1 MKAYRGWIIALAA
14 GLCAVLLGLVL
25 VGTGQNAVHYVRENY
40 SPVAGASQTYE
51 CRGDRDATARDIRDH
66 ERPDADQLNEDTRYL
81 RYGDDMIVVGR
92 SGDLPCRVQL
102 DGTPAR
108 SAPGDSSS
116 SVEPSDPAA
125 PPGPPEEAPAGSARS
140 DPRDALSL
148 PETRGDTVTFAAG
161 PADHVPELLDGIGVS
176 LAYFGVGAL
185 VLTLGFVMLDLLTP
199 GSLRHHV
206 FVDHR
211 PNAAALFAA
220 SAISL
225 AIIVVTVMTNA
236 SDSLVL
242 GLIDVAV
249 YGLLGVIFQAVTLVI
264 LELLVPGRFRDLVS
278 APRFSTTVLAVAAT
292 LLAVAAVNAAAIA

>member
-1 MKAYRGWIIALAA
+1 M
-14 GLCAVLLGLVL
+14 
-25 VGTGQNAVHYVRENY
+25 
-40 SPVAGASQTYE
+40 
-51 CRGDRDATARDIRDH
+51 
-66 ERPDADQLNEDTRYL
+66 
-81 RYGDDMIVVGR
+81 
-92 SGDLPCRVQL
+92 
-102 DGTPAR
+102 
-108 SAPGDSSS
+108 
-116 SVEPSDPAA
+116 
-125 PPGPPEEAPAGSARS
+125 
-140 DPRDALSL
+140 
-148 PETRGDTVTFAAG
+148 
-161 PADHVPELLDGIGVS
+161 DGIGVS

-278 APRFSTTVLAVAAT
+278 APRFSTAALAVAAT

>member
-1 MKAYRGWIIALAA
+1 MII
-14 GLCAVLLGLVL
+14 
-25 VGTGQNAVHYVRENY
+25 
-40 SPVAGASQTYE
+40 
-51 CRGDRDATARDIRDH
+51 
-66 ERPDADQLNEDTRYL
+66 
-81 RYGDDMIVVGR
+81 
-92 SGDLPCRVQL
+92 
-102 DGTPAR
+102 
-108 SAPGDSSS
+108 
-116 SVEPSDPAA
+116 
-125 PPGPPEEAPAGSARS
+125 
-140 DPRDALSL
+140 
-148 PETRGDTVTFAAG
+148 AAG

-278 APRFSTTVLAVAAT
+278 APRFSTAALAVAAT